1 MKRLLLAVAALCAF
15 AAFAVTSAGA
25 GTSLEL
31 GVSAAPTSGAPVT
44 FTVTGAVDEYVA
56 LWVSEGT
63 CEDEG
68 AVVGLGGRAP
78 FTGSWTY
85 SATLDA
91 GSYAVDVYTATD
103 ELCTDVIVAE
113 PVAVPV
119 PAVPSDELV
128 SSYLCWNH
136 DMVNPV
142 AYIDKTADT
151 MWKTGNYIEPQ
162 AILGNVVDGT
172 NIGAYHLVCNAPTT
186 MQKTALALG
195 GSGEVYTADTV
206 AAYHADHPVNGN
218 DLNIYHIYEVT
229 PGGGNG

>member
-1 MKRLLLAVAALCAF
+1 MKKLLLLLALVATFGAVAAL
-15 AAFAVTSAGA
+15 T
-25 GTSLEL
+25 
-31 GVSAAPTSGAPVT
+31 APVT
-44 FTVTGAVDEYVA
+44 K
-56 LWVSEGT
+56 
-63 CEDEG
+63 
-68 AVVGLGGRAP
+68 
-78 FTGSWTY
+78 
-85 SATLDA
+85 
-91 GSYAVDVYTATD
+91 
-103 ELCTDVIVAE
+103 
-113 PVAVPV
+113 AVPGND
-119 PAVPSDELV
+119 A

-136 DMVNPV
+136 QMVDPV
-142 AYIDKTADT
+142 AYTDSVADE